1 MLYKK
6 NYLSTLSDELFRS
19 PTSEY
24 RAAPFWAWNCRL
36 EEDELLRQIEI
47 FHEMGFGGFH
57 MHVRTGMDTEYLS
70 DEFMHLIRSCTDKAK
85 SEKMLAWLYDE
96 DRWPSGA
103 AGGIVTKDK
112 RFRARHLLFTVNP
125 YNGTAGFTDDST
137 SRGVRSE
144 DGELLACYDIVLDS
158 DGYLKSYRRIGEN
171 DPAEG
176 TKWYAYL
183 EISGANPWYN
193 GQAYLNTLDKKA
205 VERFVEVTH
214 ERYKEVVGDE
224 FDETVPAIFTDEPQ
238 FTRKTLM
245 DNSTDTDDLIM
256 PWTDDFAKTYSDT
269 YSQNIMEFLPEIF
282 WDLPDGKVSAARYRY
297 HDHIAERF
305 SSAFADTVGG
315 WCRENGIA
323 LTGHMMD
330 EPTLESQ
337 TGALGEAMRSYRS
350 FGLPGI
356 DMLCSWKEYTTAKQ
370 AQSAAHQFGY
380 EGVLSELYGVTDWD
394 FDFRGHKL
402 NGDWQAALGVT
413 LRVPHLSWMSMYGEA
428 KRDYPAS
435 IFYQSPW
442 YREYPYIENHFAR
455 LNTALTRGEPV
466 VDIAVIHPVESY
478 WVNWGPSE
486 NTGSIRN
493 QLEKNFSDI
502 IEWLL
507 FAQLDFDF
515 ISESLLPEQF
525 GGVQDGRISVGHMK
539 YRAVVV
545 PAPVTLRQT
554 TVDALFA
561 FEKAGGTVIFMGD
574 CPEYVGA
581 VRSDAAKPVYDAAE
595 RIPFSR
601 DAVTGALEKFRRVG
615 IRKDNGHLSDDYF
628 CNYRHDTDCDWL
640 FICHGK
646 HVPKNSYGKF
656 DRLRI
661 TIAGEFTPVLY
672 DTLSGKISNPEY
684 EVTDGKTVLRRDVYA
699 YDSLLLR
706 LMPYD
711 PAVRP
716 DIPET
721 HTVTGSFCEH
731 DPVEYRLSEPNVL
744 LVDTAEYR
752 VDSESL
758 ESCGEWLAEEELLH
772 VNDIAARM
780 AGLPAYNG
788 AQPWTEP
795 PEVLTHHV
803 DLRFRF
809 TSEIAY
815 EGAYLAIENADMCEI
830 ILNGEKAPDGV
841 FGYFTD
847 ESIGKRNLPAIREGE
862 NELLIRT
869 PIGVRTKVEWCYI
882 MGDFGVRVCG
892 CRKTVTRLPEK
903 LGYSDITSQGL
914 PFYTG
919 NIDYVQPI
927 TTPDCFLSVRV
938 SEYRG
943 ALVRVFLDGKDMGVI
958 AFDPFTLDFGKVSA
972 GDHTLT
978 LRLFGTRYNA
988 FGALH
993 NADTALD
1000 FVDPGAWRTSG
1011 CRWCYEYRLRP
1022 MGITASP
1029 VAEILM

>member
-112 RFRARHLLFTVNP
+112 RFRARHLLFTVRP
-125 YNGTAGFTDDST
+125 YDGSAGFTDDST

-171 DPAEG
+171 DPVEG

-269 YSQNIMEFLPEIF
+269 YSQDIMEFLPEIF

-413 LRVPHLSWMSMYGEA
+413 VRVPHLSWVSMAGEA

-435 IFYQSPW
+435 INYQSPW
-442 YREYPYIENHFAR
+442 YKKYSCVEDHFAR
-455 LNTALTRGEPV
+455 VNTAMTRGVPIV
-466 VDIAVIHPVESY
+466 KVGVIHPVESF
-478 WVNWGPSE
+478 WLHWGPNDKS
-486 NTGSIRN
+486 GLIREE
-493 QLEKNFSDI
+493 LDKNFQDLTK
-502 IEWLL
+502 WLL
-507 FAQLDFDF
+507 FGSIDFDF
-515 ISESLLPEQF
+515 ISESLLPGLCPHADAPQ
-525 GGVQDGRISVGHMK
+525 RVGEMK
-539 YRAVVV
+539 YDVIVV
-545 PAPVTLRQT
+545 PGCETLRSST
-554 TVDALFA
+554 LD
-561 FEKAGGTVIFMGD
+561 
-574 CPEYVGA
+574 
-581 VRSDAAKPVYDAAE
+581 R
-595 RIPFSR
+595 
-601 DAVTGALEKFRRVG
+601 LEKFREDGGRVIFLG
-615 IRKDNGHLSDDYF
+615 EAPTLEDAQPSD
-628 CNYRHDTDCDWL
+628 RGERL
-640 FICHGK
+640 F
-646 HVPKNSYGKF
+646 KNSEHIPYQRASLLTAL
-656 DRLRI
+656 DRLRTVCIRDDDGYLSDGLIYQLREDTDSLWLFVAHAEDSYDCDLAFYDDIKI
-661 TIAGEFTPVLY
+661 TVKGEYSPVIY
-672 DTLSGKISNPEY
+672 DTLSGELKPAQFDYLNGDTVISARLF
-684 EVTDGKTVLRRDVYA
+684 DF
-699 YDSLLLR
+699 DSLLLR
-706 LMPYD
+706 LYNGRSERQYAEPKKLEDKEILVPY
-711 PAVRP
+711 
-716 DIPET
+716 ET
-721 HTVTGSFCEH
+721 
-731 DPVEYRLSEPNVL
+731 EYELDEPNVML
-744 LVDTAEYR
+744 LDMARFALDGDEL
-752 VDSESL
+752 SEH
-758 ESCGEWLAEEELLH
+758 EEELLRAD
-772 VNDIAARM
+772 NICREKL
-780 AGLPAYNG
+780 GFPLRSG
-788 AQPWTEP
+788 AVMQPWVIHEP
-795 PEVLTHHV
+795 VPEHKIK
-803 DLRFRF
+803 LRF
-809 TSEIAY
+809 TIDSA
-815 EGAYLAIENADMCEI
+815 LALDGVSLALEDAEKAQIT
-830 ILNGEKAPDGV
+830 LNGQAVDNTVTGWYVDK
-841 FGYFTD
+841 
-847 ESIGKRNLPAIREGE
+847 SIKTVELPKIEQGENILDIVLPFGKRTN
-862 NELLIRT
+862 
-869 PIGVRTKVEWCYI
+869 VEWCYLL
-882 MGDFGVRVCG
+882 GDFGVEVRG
-892 CRKTVTRLPEK
+892 RLKKLVKRPEK
-903 LGYSDITSQGL
+903 LAFGSIVNQGL
-914 PFYTG
+914 PFYGGCVTYRFG
-919 NIDYVQPI
+919 V
-927 TTPDCFLSVRV
+927 DCPGGDIRLTVPH
-938 SEYRG
+938 YDG
-943 ALVRVFLDGKDMGVI
+943 ALTEIFVDGVHAGEIIFPPYELELKE
-958 AFDPFTLDFGKVSA
+958 LSA
-972 GDHTLT
+972 GRHEIEVKLYTN
-978 LRLFGTRYNA
+978 RRNA
-988 FGALH
+988 FGTVHLYDKKCH
-993 NADTALD
+993 WIGPD
-1000 FVDPGAWRTSG
+1000 AWRTSG
-1011 CRWCYEYRLRP
+1011 CQWSYEYVLRNV
-1022 MGITASP
+1022 GVESAP
-1029 VAEILM
+1029 VIYSLKK

>member
-24 RAAPFWAWNCRL
+24 RAAPFWAWNCKL

-112 RFRARHLLFTVNP
+112 RFRARHLLFTVRP
-125 YNGTAGFTDDST
+125 YDGSAGFTDDST

-171 DPAEG
+171 DSAEG

-269 YSQNIMEFLPEIF
+269 YSQDIMEFLPEIF

-413 LRVPHLSWMSMYGEA
+413 VRVPHLSWVSMAGEA

-435 IFYQSPW
+435 INYQSPW
-442 YREYPYIENHFAR
+442 YKKYSCVEDHFAR
-455 LNTALTRGEPV
+455 VNTAMTRGVPIV
-466 VDIAVIHPVESY
+466 KVGVIHPVESF
-478 WVNWGPSE
+478 WLHWGPNDKSGLFRE
-486 NTGSIRN
+486 ELDKNFQELTKWLIFGSI
-493 QLEKNFSDI
+493 
-502 IEWLL
+502 
-507 FAQLDFDF
+507 DFDF
-515 ISESLLPEQF
+515 ISESLLPELCPHA
-525 GGVQDGRISVGHMK
+525 DAPLRVGEMK
-539 YRAVVV
+539 YDVIVV
-545 PAPVTLRQT
+545 PGCETLRSST
-554 TVDALFA
+554 LD
-561 FEKAGGTVIFMGD
+561 
-574 CPEYVGA
+574 
-581 VRSDAAKPVYDAAE
+581 R
-595 RIPFSR
+595 
-601 DAVTGALEKFRRVG
+601 LEKFREDGGRVIFLG
-615 IRKDNGHLSDDYF
+615 EAPTLENAQPSD
-628 CNYRHDTDCDWL
+628 RGERL
-640 FICHGK
+640 F
-646 HVPKNSYGKF
+646 KNSEHIPYQ
-656 DRLRI
+656 R
-661 TIAGEFTPVLY
+661 A
-672 DTLSGKISNPEY
+672 
-684 EVTDGKTVLRRDVYA
+684 
-699 YDSLLLR
+699 SLL
-706 LMPYD
+706 
-711 PAVRP
+711 
-716 DIPET
+716 
-721 HTVTGSFCEH
+721 
-731 DPVEYRLSEPNVL
+731 
-744 LVDTAEYR
+744 
-752 VDSESL
+752 
-758 ESCGEWLAEEELLH
+758 
-772 VNDIAARM
+772 
-780 AGLPAYNG
+780 
-788 AQPWTEP
+788 
-795 PEVLTHHV
+795 
-803 DLRFRF
+803 
-809 TSEIAY
+809 
-815 EGAYLAIENADMCEI
+815 
-830 ILNGEKAPDGV
+830 
-841 FGYFTD
+841 
-847 ESIGKRNLPAIREGE
+847 
-862 NELLIRT
+862 
-869 PIGVRTKVEWCYI
+869 
-882 MGDFGVRVCG
+882 
-892 CRKTVTRLPEK
+892 
-903 LGYSDITSQGL
+903 
-914 PFYTG
+914 
-919 NIDYVQPI
+919 
-927 TTPDCFLSVRV
+927 
-938 SEYRG
+938 
-943 ALVRVFLDGKDMGVI
+943 
-958 AFDPFTLDFGKVSA
+958 
-972 GDHTLT
+972 
-978 LRLFGTRYNA
+978 
-988 FGALH
+988 
-993 NADTALD
+993 TALD
-1000 FVDPGAWRTSG
+1000 SERSVCIRDEDGYLSDGLIYQLREDTDSLWLFVAHAEDSYDCDLAFYDDIKITVKANI
-1011 CRWCYEYRLRP
+1011 RP
-1022 MGITASP
+1022 
-1029 VAEILM
+1029 